1 MTDKDVQTSEAEAL
15 DLLGPTIQH
24 LTPLSDENDAYCV
37 LKGTIAPGVVVPI
50 HSHADR
56 ETFYIL
62 AGHLQALKDD
72 SWDTF
77 RAGDVFDVPGGMKH
91 ALRNASDESV
101 SILIVTT
108 MALAR
113 FFRQVGRP
121 IANVPPAPPSSEVLQ
136 RFARA
141 SLGEGH
147 WLGSVADNAAV
158 GIAVLSLNDR

>member
-1 MTDKDVQTSEAEAL
+1 VEIL

-24 LTPLSDENDAYCV
+24 LTPLSDENDGYC
-37 LKGTIAPGVVVPI
+37 LLRGTIAPGVVVPI

-56 ETFYIL
+56 ER
-62 AGHLQALKDD
+62 GQLQALKDD
-72 SWDTF
+72 SWETF
-77 RAGDVFDVPGGMKH
+77 RAGDVFDVPGGTKH
-91 ALRNASDESV
+91 AFRNMSDETV
-101 SILIVTT
+101 STLIVAT
-108 MALAR
+108 MALGR

-147 WLGSVADNAAV
+147 WLGSVADNAAI
-158 GIAVLSLNDR
+158 GIAVLSFN